1 MIRLGLTG
9 SMATGKSTVA
19 NMFRDQNVP
28 IYDADKAVHELY
40 KGEAVGPVGE
50 LFPDAIINGQV
61 DRKALSAIV
70 LNDKTKLASLE
81 KVVHPLVHQKMHQ
94 FIEDHKKAGADLV
107 ILEIPLLFETGK
119 TYPLD
124 KIVVTYCADD
134 IQFQRAMGRPG
145 MTKEKFEAI
154 KARQMPQS
162 EKRERADFAIDTGTT
177 MDQTRQAVDDVI
189 ASCRALANQ

>member
-40 KGEAVGPVGE
+40 EGEAVGPVGE
-50 LFPDAIINGQV
+50 LFPDAIVNGQV

-81 KVVHPLVHQKMHQ
+81 KAVHPLVHQKMHQ
-94 FIEDHKKAGADLV
+94 FIDDYRKAGADLV

-134 IQFQRAMGRPG
+134 VQFQRAMGRPG

-189 ASCRALANQ
+189 TSCRALANQ